1 MCSFSPSNV
10 NIRNTFRKNWNI
22 FWMGGFVKWL
32 STHLT
37 WKKIKFV
44 FLLVFFK
51 SSVLNVLCQDETIDM
66 DCKKMRR
73 CYTSLRTL
81 FLLVPSSNGFIL
93 TGNFYHHICL
103 ISKGNFNSLLTI
115 YFSITSYQ
123 IRLSHFGLHSSIH
136 NDILTGKIYF
146 YSWNICW
153 EILDSKFHI
162 VSQYRDAKVCVCIV
176 VNNSILVFLRSFA
189 SVQPKKRGE

>member
-73 CYTSLRTL
+73 CYNSLRTL

-93 TGNFYHHICL
+93 TGNFYYRHGSFQPIEHE
-103 ISKGNFNSLLTI
+103 SLGS
-115 YFSITSYQ
+115 F
-123 IRLSHFGLHSSIH
+123 
-136 NDILTGKIYF
+136 D
-146 YSWNICW
+146 W
-153 EILDSKFHI
+153 EIMIHDHTFHESWI
-162 VSQYRDAKVCVCIV
+162 QQKQDVNGQWKVWLS
-176 VNNSILVFLRSFA
+176 N
-189 SVQPKKRGE
+189 

>member
-1 MCSFSPSNV
+1 M
-10 NIRNTFRKNWNI
+10 ILHTWLERKPNL
-22 FWMGGFVKWL
+22 FFFWL
-32 STHLT
+32 SLSCLFLT
-37 WKKIKFV
+37 F
-44 FLLVFFK
+44 
-51 SSVLNVLCQDETIDM
+51 LCQDETIDM
-66 DCKKMRR
+66 DSKKMRR

-81 FLLVPSSNGFIL
+81 FLLMPSSNGFIL

-162 VSQYRDAKVCVCIV
+162 VSQYRDENLCVFV
-176 VNNSILVFLRSFA
+176 L
-189 SVQPKKRGE
+189 

>member
-1 MCSFSPSNV
+1 
-10 NIRNTFRKNWNI
+10 
-22 FWMGGFVKWL
+22 MGGFVKGL

-115 YFSITSYQ
+115 YFQSQAIKFDCHILAYTVAFTMIFWQAKY
-123 IRLSHFGLHSSIH
+123 IFIH
-136 NDILTGKIYF
+136 EIFVGKY
-146 YSWNICW
+146 
-153 EILDSKFHI
+153 
-162 VSQYRDAKVCVCIV
+162 
-176 VNNSILVFLRSFA
+176 
-189 SVQPKKRGE
+189 